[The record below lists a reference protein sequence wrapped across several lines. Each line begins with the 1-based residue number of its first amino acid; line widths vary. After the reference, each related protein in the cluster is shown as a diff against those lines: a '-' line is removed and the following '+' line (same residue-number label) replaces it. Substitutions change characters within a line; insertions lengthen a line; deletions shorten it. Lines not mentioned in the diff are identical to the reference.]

1 MYKLIIVLFIGLIME
16 AVGVVFL
23 NRGLHQ
29 IGEVSQISFQE
40 VSRII
45 LKGACNKNILLG
57 VLFEA
62 LFFGTLLY
70 LMSQAEVSFVWPMTS
85 LGFVFT
91 TLAAW
96 LILHEKIVPLR
107 WAGVLLIVL
116 GAGLITWTENNKEP
130 SSAESSQTS
139 IQSNSSD
146 QK

>member
-70 LMSQAEVSFVWPMTS
+70 LMSQSEVSFVWPLTS

-91 TLAAW
+91 TLA
-96 LILHEKIVPLR
+96 R
-107 WAGVLLIVL
+107 
-116 GAGLITWTENNKEP
+116 
-130 SSAESSQTS
+130 
-139 IQSNSSD
+139 
-146 QK
+146 